1 MKVYQ
6 TEKTMRE
13 PYVFPEAEILEV
25 GLLCGI
31 LAGSDGFEKPDV
43 DNDFPG
49 GDEDE

>member
-6 TEKTMRE
+6 TKKTMRE

-31 LAGSDGFEKPDV
+31 LAGSDGFETPELDP
-43 DNDFPG
+43 DFPG
-49 GDEDE
+49 EDE